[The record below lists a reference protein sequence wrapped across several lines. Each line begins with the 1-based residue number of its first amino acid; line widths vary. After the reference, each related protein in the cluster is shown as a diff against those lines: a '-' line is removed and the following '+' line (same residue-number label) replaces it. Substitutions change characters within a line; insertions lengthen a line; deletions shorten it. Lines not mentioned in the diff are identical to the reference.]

1 MLLKAAPVPGNQED
15 IVLRNHNGS
24 GVTADSPREVMMDE
38 QQATVESRI
47 PSHPLG
53 VKPLGNQYLSSAV
66 NARGS
71 IGSFRVLPDEVLAQ
85 LLEYFGQQS
94 LRKLGYTCR
103 FLFAFCHAD
112 DVWKALFLE

>member
-1 MLLKAAPVPGNQED
+1 
-15 IVLRNHNGS
+15 
-24 GVTADSPREVMMDE
+24 MDE
-38 QQATVESRI
+38 QQTSVESRI

-71 IGSFRVLPDEVLAQ
+71 IGSFQVLPDEVLAQ
-85 LLEYFGQQS
+85 LFEYFGHRS

-112 DVWKALFLE
+112 DLWKPLFLE

>member
-1 MLLKAAPVPGNQED
+1 MLLKAAPALEHQD
-15 IVLRNHNGS
+15 IVLRNHNGT
-24 GVTADSPREVMMDE
+24 GVTGDTLGQGRMDE
-38 QQATVESRI
+38 QQSSVESPI

-71 IGSFRVLPDEVLAQ
+71 IGRLQVLPDEVLAQ
-85 LLEYFGQQS
+85 LFEYFGQQS

-112 DVWKALFLE
+112 DLWKTLFLE